1 MLRNSNNAYI
11 MSDLKLGQVAQFK
24 VLVTEEGISQFAELS
39 RDFSIIHMDKEKALE
54 AGFQGRVAH
63 GSLIASYFSAI
74 VGVYL
79 PGDTALLL
87 QSENNFHSPAYP
99 NTRLLITGKIVAIHS
114 VLECLEISMKAADE
128 EGKRIASGKWLVK
141 VRKV

>member
-1 MLRNSNNAYI
+1 MPSNNAYL
-11 MSDLKLGQVAQFK
+11 MSDLKLGQAAQFS
-24 VLVTEEGISQFAELS
+24 VLVEEGDIAQFAELS
-39 RDFSIIHMDKEKALE
+39 QDFSLIHMNKEKAIE
-54 AGFQGRVAH
+54 AGFQGRVVH

-87 QSENNFHSPAYP
+87 QSENRFHSPAYS
-99 NTRLLITGKIVAIHS
+99 NARLLITGKIVAIHS
-114 VLECLEISMKAADE
+114 VLECLEIAMKATNE
-128 EGKRIASGKWLVK
+128 QGKRIASGKWLVK